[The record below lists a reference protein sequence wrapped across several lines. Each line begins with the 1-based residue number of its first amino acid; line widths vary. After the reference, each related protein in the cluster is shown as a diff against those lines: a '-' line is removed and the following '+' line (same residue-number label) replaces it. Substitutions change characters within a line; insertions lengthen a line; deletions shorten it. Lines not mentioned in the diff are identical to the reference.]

1 MSSSNDPYK
10 SRLFNFLNRQT
21 IRFQDQLGTTVRH
34 LRSATEIG
42 IQILLYPV
50 YLMVQSGRTAR
61 QQLESRVQSSLLL
74 SGVKTSESDSSST
87 TSSVPLDE
95 VLNLVEPWLE
105 TKDISNS
112 IDAETIDVSPVK
124 ENVEQVDPWSPLHRR
139 KTTMPAVTGVPRS
152 NLPVLK
158 KKKQP
163 KKVTSAQLEN
173 IQTRFSPLSSQ
184 SSLEIQGVASLLDS
198 HELVLVNYHNRI
210 LNVLN
215 PRQQEI
221 LKQYLATKHQKPNL
235 IATTA
240 KKVLAILPQISQNK
254 SVDSPPVKIFW
265 QMLDW
270 VKTSSIAKKVDL
282 FGESKLAPS
291 APILPPSTDNSFLP
305 NLLVSLD
312 NKVADLETKSF
323 LSISVAGNKSL
334 DRSSPT
340 YTQPNVTQSQPDL
353 TSNPFQIRTI
363 IQAAIEHFFGTN
375 SSGVTL
381 PNSANP
387 LPLESKTASSYLP
400 GNSLGLNLPPAEEQ
414 ESWLSWNDIFSN
426 TISSTVKPPPS
437 ETQAISNSTQES
449 SQLYPFPQDKTED
462 FASIT
467 YFDPPNTEV
476 ETASDL
482 LETQATTVGYEKHL
496 LERILEILDQIFVW
510 LEERL
515 LKIWQTFR

>member
-42 IQILLYPV
+42 IQALLYPI

-61 QQLESRVQSSLLL
+61 QQLESRVRSSLLL
-74 SGVKTSESDSSST
+74 SGVKTSESDSSPT

-105 TKDISNS
+105 TNELNNR
-112 IDAETIDVSPVK
+112 IDAETIDISPIN
-124 ENVEQVDPWSPLHRR
+124 ENVEQVDPWS
-139 KTTMPAVTGVPRS
+139 
-152 NLPVLK
+152 NLPVPK
-158 KKKQP
+158 KRKQP

-198 HELVLVNYHNRI
+198 HELVLVDYHNRI

-235 IATTA
+235 LATTA
-240 KKVLAILPQISQNK
+240 KKVLAILPQISQNN
-254 SVDSPPVKIFW
+254 SVDSPPVKRFW
-265 QMLDW
+265 QMIDW

-282 FGESKLAPS
+282 FGESKLASS
-291 APILPPSTDNSFLP
+291 APVLPPGTDNSFLP

-323 LSISVAGNKSL
+323 LSISVAGNRSI
-334 DRSSPT
+334 DRASPA
-340 YTQPNVTQSQPDL
+340 YNQPNVTQSQPDL
-353 TSNPFQIRTI
+353 SSNPFQIRTI
-363 IQAAIEHFFGTN
+363 IQAAIDHFFGTN
-375 SSGVTL
+375 NLGVTNQIKGNSHFTL

-400 GNSLGLNLPPAEEQ
+400 GNSLGLNLPPADEQ

-437 ETQAISNSTQES
+437 ETQVSSNPTQES
-449 SQLYPFPQDKTED
+449 FQLDPFPEDKTED

-482 LETQATTVGYEKHL
+482 LETKATTVGYEKHL

-515 LKIWQTFR
+515 LKIWRIFR

>member
-42 IQILLYPV
+42 IQILLYPI
-50 YLMVQSGRTAR
+50 YLMVQSGRAAR
-61 QQLESRVQSSLLL
+61 QQLDSRVQSSLLL
-74 SGVKTSESDSSST
+74 SGVKTSESDSSLT
-87 TSSVPLDE
+87 ASSVPLDE

-112 IDAETIDVSPVK
+112 IDAGTIDISLVK
-124 ENVEQVDPWSPLHRR
+124 ENVEQVDPW
-139 KTTMPAVTGVPRS
+139 S

-173 IQTRFSPLSSQ
+173 IQTRFSPLSSR

-198 HELVLVNYHNRI
+198 HELVLVDYHNRI

-312 NKVADLETKSF
+312 NRVADLETKSF
-323 LSISVAGNKSL
+323 LSISGAGNKSL

-363 IQAAIEHFFGTN
+363 IQAAIDHFFGTN

-381 PNSANP
+381 PNSAKSI
-387 LPLESKTASSYLP
+387 PLESKTASSYLP
-400 GNSLGLNLPPAEEQ
+400 GNSLGLNLPPADEQ

-437 ETQAISNSTQES
+437 ETQAISNSTPES

>member
-42 IQILLYPV
+42 IQVLLYPL

-112 IDAETIDVSPVK
+112 IDAGTIDVSPVN
-124 ENVEQVDPWSPLHRR
+124 ENVEQVDPW
-139 KTTMPAVTGVPRS
+139 S

-198 HELVLVNYHNRI
+198 HELVLVDYHNRI

-240 KKVLAILPQISQNK
+240 KKVLAILPQISQNN
-254 SVDSPPVKIFW
+254 SVDAPPVKIFW
-265 QMLDW
+265 QILDW

-291 APILPPSTDNSFLP
+291 APILPPGTDNSFLP

-334 DRSSPT
+334 DRSSPAHN
-340 YTQPNVTQSQPDL
+340 QLNVTQSQPDL
-353 TSNPFQIRTI
+353 NSNPFQIRTI

-375 SSGVTL
+375 NSGVTL

-437 ETQAISNSTQES
+437 ETQAISNSTPES